1 MKRPFASH
9 ATGWIVLAG
18 LVAFFPQLAGCDT
31 TAPTQKIGGGA
42 TEAPQTP
49 SPNDTHKPSNQER
62 PDAKAEALTPP
73 TEVEKNPSDSETSQS
88 TSVSKTPDASPLVKR
103 LVIASDVQE
112 REPIEIEGAKVKDPV
127 VAFLELKHN
136 GKEESGIVVTFEH
149 ESGKKVGFVEL
160 KVPAESPR
168 FRTWARTRN
177 ISEAGEW
184 TAVIRSQS
192 GEELA
197 RKSFTVA
204 G

>member
-18 LVAFFPQLAGCDT
+18 LIAFFPQLAGCDT
-31 TAPTQKIGGGA
+31 TAPSRKMEGGA
-42 TEAPQTP
+42 AEPQSTAPSTE
-49 SPNDTHKPSNQER
+49 SPKSSQQRTQ
-62 PDAKAEALTPP
+62 
-73 TEVEKNPSDSETSQS
+73 DSEPQGL
-88 TSVSKTPDASPLVKR
+88 VDASAKTTPTDPESNKTAPPASTGSEAPLVKR
-103 LVIASDVQE
+103 LVIASDIQQ
-112 REPIEIEGAKVKDPV
+112 REPIEIESAKVKDPV
-127 VAFLELKHN
+127 VAFLELKHS

-177 ISEAGEW
+177 IGEAGEW
-184 TAVIRSQS
+184 TAVVRSKS